1 MRILFY
7 VLALA
12 AGALGFLALLRAV
25 ENALSG
31 NGLELTQLVIG
42 VVGLFLAV
50 LWVKRARAA
59 GP

>member
-7 VLALA
+7 ILALA